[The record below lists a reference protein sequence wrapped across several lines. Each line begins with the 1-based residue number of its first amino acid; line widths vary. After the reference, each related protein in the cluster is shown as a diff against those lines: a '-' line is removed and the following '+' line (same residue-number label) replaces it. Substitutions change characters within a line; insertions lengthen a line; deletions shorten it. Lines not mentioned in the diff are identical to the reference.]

1 MTSQLWNHL
10 SQPNATDAQAVH
22 LYLTERDERG
32 NLRHASLY
40 DLGDYGEERLLKH
53 LDRFIASGDEAAMRD
68 GWALVVAAFKRA
80 ADATIERTRKNAR
93 RLPALT
99 PAQESNWL
107 LRDDGHEQD
116 YREERLAESATAIEA
131 GRDFVEELAVRA

>member
-40 DLGDYGEERLLKH
+40 DLGDYGREKLLKH
-53 LDRFIASGDEAAMRD
+53 LDRYMAGDEAAMHA
-68 GWALVVAAFKRA
+68 GWAVVVEAFRKA

-99 PAQESNWL
+99 PAQ
-107 LRDDGHEQD
+107 
-116 YREERLAESATAIEA
+116 A
-131 GRDFVEELAVRA
+131 

>member
-1 MTSQLWNHL
+1 MTSQLWNYL
-10 SQPNATDAQAVH
+10 SQHDDAARAVH

-40 DLGDYGEERLLKH
+40 DLGDYGCEKVLKH
-53 LDRFIASGDEAAMRD
+53 VDRYLATGDEAAMHA
-68 GWALVVAAFKRA
+68 GWAVVVEAFRKA

-99 PAQESNWL
+99 PAQAENWL
-107 LRDDGHEQD
+107 LPDDGHAEE
-116 YREERLAESATAIEA
+116 YREEARLERLADIER
-131 GRDFVEELAVRA
+131 GRDFVEELAVRS